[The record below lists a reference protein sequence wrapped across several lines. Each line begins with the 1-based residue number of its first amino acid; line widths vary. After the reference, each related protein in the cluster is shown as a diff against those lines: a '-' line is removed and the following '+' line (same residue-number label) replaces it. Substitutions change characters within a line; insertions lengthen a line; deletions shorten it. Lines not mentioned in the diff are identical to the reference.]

1 MPNFLPWVFKQGE
14 FIAFK
19 EATVSVA
26 TNSLQYGT
34 AVFGGMRVIPSQEGD
49 AALLFR
55 VDRHAERLARS
66 ARYLGYQIGVGAV
79 QERILHFV
87 QKNQISTSAYI
98 RTFIGNTSLGLSPRL
113 HDEEQDFIIYGQEL
127 GDYLPPG
134 GVSCRFSSWM
144 RQEDRS
150 FPLRGKISGAYIT
163 SSLAKTEAQLTGFD
177 EAILLNTQGKVS
189 EASAMNLFMVRQG
202 VLVTPGV
209 DQDILEGITRESVIA
224 LARDMGISVA
234 ERPVDKSELIVADE
248 VFLTGSAAR
257 ITAVKRIESF
267 DLPVENPI
275 TRLLIEKLA
284 KVTEGLDPEYD
295 DWITRVPIRRDS
307 DKRL

>member
-1 MPNFLPWVFKQGE
+1 MPNFLPWVFKQGA
-14 FIAFK
+14 FIPFG

-34 AVFGGMRVIPSQEGD
+34 AVFGGMRVVPNQQRD

-55 VDRHAERLARS
+55 LDRHSERLARS
-66 ARYLGYQIGVGAV
+66 ARYLGYRIGVGDV
-79 QERILHFV
+79 QERIVQFV
-87 QKNQISTSAYI
+87 QRNQISTSAYI

-189 EASAMNLFMVRQG
+189 EASAMNLFMVRRG
-202 VLVTPGV
+202 ELVTPGV

-224 LARDMGISVA
+224 LARDLGISVV

-257 ITAVKRIESF
+257 ITAVNKIESF
-267 DLPVENPI
+267 DMPKENPI
-275 TRLLIEKLA
+275 TNLLIERLA
-284 KVTEGLDPEYD
+284 TVTEGRDPGFGA
-295 DWITRVPIRRDS
+295 WITSVPF
-307 DKRL
+307 